1 MDQDKMDDQAHKQ
14 VQAVAALAG
23 MVKANAAE
31 LDENI
36 ISTSGNLQ
44 PINSKWSPEDVVR
57 REVQSMAASQG
68 GIVPPSASVPPPPP
82 PAPIPQVDAVM
93 QAPVYAEPVAPP
105 TQPMNLDL
113 FTEINNRLKA
123 IETDVSTI
131 KGTYEQILNNML
143 NSKAKTITIK
153 FDEAQNTKQDRV
165 RKSVS
170 KSDKQD

>member
-1 MDQDKMDDQAHKQ
+1 MDDQAHKQ

-57 REVQSMAASQG
+57 KEVQSIADSQG
-68 GIVPPSASVPPPPP
+68 GIVPPSAPAHPPPPP
-82 PAPIPQVDAVM
+82 PPIPQVDAIPQVPGYV
-93 QAPVYAEPVAPP
+93 QPAAPP

>member
-1 MDQDKMDDQAHKQ
+1 MDDQAHKQ

-57 REVQSMAASQG
+57 REVQSIADSQG
-68 GIVPPSASVPPPPP
+68 GIVPPSAPVHPPPPP
-82 PAPIPQVDAVM
+82 PIPQVDAIPQV
-93 QAPVYAEPVAPP
+93 PVYAEPVTPP

>member
-1 MDQDKMDDQAHKQ
+1 MDDQQAHKQ

-23 MVKANAAE
+23 MVKSNAAE

-36 ISTSGNLQ
+36 ISRSGNLQ
-44 PINSKWSPEDVVR
+44 PINSKWSAEDVVR
-57 REVQSMAASQG
+57 REVQSIADSHNGLAPPPAS
-68 GIVPPSASVPPPPP
+68 APPPPP
-82 PAPIPQVDAVM
+82 PSAPIPQVDTVSP
-93 QAPVYAEPVAPP
+93 APVHTQSVTPQS
-105 TQPMNLDL
+105 QPMNLDL

-123 IETDVSTI
+123 IESDVSTI

-165 RKSVS
+165 RKPVS